1 MVDWKRIKFLADTS
15 KNSKYLKWPSLLS
28 VTSAWC
34 LGLRQ
39 KGWTHCSTGAV
50 CIKLEHWRN
59 ALKHIDFTKYFKIL
73 RLNSDDVQISCQIS
87 WNMLRNVTNYRGN
100 FSFGD
105 VCQVFSLKIYLA
117 SSWFLTQYLRQCTD
131 KSDLLWEIVNFGLHV
146 AQDVLA
152 NRLSVILIGFCE
164 LLENFL

>member
-1 MVDWKRIKFLADTS
+1 
-15 KNSKYLKWPSLLS
+15 
-28 VTSAWC
+28 
-34 LGLRQ
+34 
-39 KGWTHCSTGAV
+39 
-50 CIKLEHWRN
+50 
-59 ALKHIDFTKYFKIL
+59 
-73 RLNSDDVQISCQIS
+73 
-87 WNMLRNVTNYRGN
+87 MLRNVTNYRGN

-164 LLENFL
+164 LLENFLQSFSSVSGTSLETEKSSNCFKTRKEKLEK